1 MGIRAALDRAR
12 TRIPVG
18 GSLIGWRSAMLFV
31 TAVVLACSVYFV
43 GADSGIPHPRLANL
57 DLGKRSTQVS
67 IQTIVSFLTSSC
79 FKKPMMIYMVTD
91 NRQTEIERPRS
102 KRSIQR

>member
-18 GSLIGWRSAMLFV
+18 GSLIGWRSTMLFV

-67 IQTIVSFLTSSC
+67 NQTIVSFLTSSF
-79 FKKPMMIYMVTD
+79 FKKPMIYMVTD